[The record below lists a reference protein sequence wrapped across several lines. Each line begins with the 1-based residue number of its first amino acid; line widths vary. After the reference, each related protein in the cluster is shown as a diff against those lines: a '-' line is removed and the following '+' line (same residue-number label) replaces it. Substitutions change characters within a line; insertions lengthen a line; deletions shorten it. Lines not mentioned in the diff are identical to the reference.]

1 MRLSRGQITVV
12 RPLLTGLKGSVKI
25 DLVLDTGA
33 SLTMI
38 PPDITEKLGYDPARS
53 ERTVDL
59 ITATTIEQAPVVTLE
74 AIELLGQRVARVDV
88 ACKELPPKSRAQG
101 LLGINFL
108 DNFDIE
114 LFYKT
119 GRLELI
125 DP

>member
-12 RPLLTGLKGSVKI
+12 RPLLIGLAGSVKI
-25 DLVLDTGA
+25 DMVLDIGA

-38 PPDITEKLGYDPARS
+38 PPDIAEKLGYDPASS

-59 ITATTIEQAPVVTLE
+59 ITATTIEEAPVVTLE
-74 AIELLGQRVARVDV
+74 AIELLGQRIARVDV